1 MKNKGCHKYLM
12 LLVAFALIVV
22 PLGGMASGA
31 IYARAQSYPEWQS
44 SVAYTGGNRVV
55 YEGNVYEAKWWTKGN
70 NPAVPTNSAHP
81 WQLIGPAEEDGS
93 DGGGGE
99 EGDDPDPVGN
109 YPVWNAGAVYVAGDR
124 VFYDGMIYEAKW
136 WTQGN
141 NPAMPSGAHP
151 WQLIGPGG
159 TTDPGTTPTPSTDPD
174 PTPTPSADPDPDPTP
189 TPSVPPVGSEVL
201 SDAEINELWD
211 GIDPKYSP
219 ENAGQRLEQY
229 LSQSDFEAL
238 FPRRHG
244 SAMWRELNPQ
254 YSGPEYYSYANLKAA
269 IVHVAGIKYK
279 VEYRQGVYYA
289 PRISVLNKATKAQT
303 VISVHQDFNASWNI
317 NKPIETKIVDFGC
330 FLADGTENDK
340 KREIAAFLANIAHE
354 TSGGWATA
362 PGGMLAWGLYF
373 NEEVSYA
380 GTSQVGYV
388 DSSSQDFPPVP
399 GKSYHG
405 RGPMQLSWN
414 YNYGLISAILY
425 QDKNVLLNNPE
436 LVAQDGKL
444 GFMTALLFWMTP
456 QYPKPSCHDVITN
469 LWTPSPQDVGR
480 GITEAGFGVTIVIIN
495 GGYEANK
502 DASDSR
508 VGRRIGHYEDI
519 ARRNGADI
527 TGEKLDTL
535 GMMPFV

>member
-1 MKNKGCHKYLM
+1 MKNKGLPKLLM
-12 LLVAFALIVV
+12 LLVAVALVAV
-22 PLGGMASGA
+22 PLGGMSGGA
-31 IYARAQSYPEWQS
+31 ISAQAQSYPEWQPA
-44 SVAYTGGNRVV
+44 VAYTGGSRVV
-55 YEGNVYEAKWWTKGN
+55 YEGNIYEAKWWTQGN

-81 WQLIGPAEEDGS
+81 WQLIGPD

-99 EGDDPDPVGN
+99 EEPDPVGD
-109 YPVWNAGAVYVAGDR
+109 YPAWDAGAVYVAGDR
-124 VFYDGMIYEAKW
+124 VSYDGMVYEAKW

-141 NPAMPSGAHP
+141 NPVTTGGANP
-151 WQLIGPGG
+151 WQLIGSGG
-159 TTDPGTTPTPSTDPD
+159 VSD
-174 PTPTPSADPDPDPTP
+174 PTPTPTPTPDPDPDPTP
-189 TPSVPPVGSEVL
+189 TPTVPPGGSGAL
-201 SDAEINELWD
+201 TDAEVIALWG

-244 SAMWRELNPQ
+244 SSLWRELNPQ

-269 IVHVAGIKYK
+269 IEHVAGIMYK

-289 PRISVLNKATKAQT
+289 PRITVLNKATQIQT
-303 VISVHQDFNASWNI
+303 VVMENQDFNAPWNL

-362 PGGMLAWGLYF
+362 PDGMLAWGLYF
-373 NEEVSYA
+373 NEEVAYA
-380 GTSQVGYV
+380 GTNLIGYV
-388 DSSSQDFPPVP
+388 DSSNTDFPPAP

-405 RGPMQLSWN
+405 RGPIQLSWN
-414 YNYGLISAILY
+414 YNYGLFSAILF
-425 QDKNVLLNNPE
+425 QDENYLLNNPE
-436 LVAQDGKL
+436 LITQDGKL

-469 LWTPSPQDVGR
+469 LWTPSSQDLGR
-480 GITEAGFGVTIVIIN
+480 GITEAGFGVTILIIN
-495 GGYEANK
+495 GGYESNK

-519 ARRNGADI
+519 TSRNGADI